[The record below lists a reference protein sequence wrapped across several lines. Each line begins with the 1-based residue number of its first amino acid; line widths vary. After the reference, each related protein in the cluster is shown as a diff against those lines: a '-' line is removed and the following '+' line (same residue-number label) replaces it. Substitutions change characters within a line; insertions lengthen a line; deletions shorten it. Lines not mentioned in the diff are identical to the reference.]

1 MPSQFDYTIN
11 IPKPPVDNFMQDI
24 AAFQQIRGMRAQQ
37 ELARQLAPLQLQQAE
52 LGVQSQ
58 RQQMAQSAAAAA
70 RAAESFQLNKQAA
83 LAAQERERNV
93 ANMIAEYGLD
103 PEKDLSALAPILPTL
118 DKNRIDALRQVEA
131 MKIGNAFQKIDPE
144 SPDPEA
150 IRKLASRSLVLDTE
164 QGKRLDGLLASLPDP
179 AREKLVDT
187 ALQVSNA
194 GIAGNNE
201 VAKKRLEEVATA
213 YSGSKDARFQQLG
226 KLMTQTLESVPE
238 NATPSYWAL
247 LGQTLMFRTGDEK
260 AIGKFNDILTNYSKE
275 TSPEAVAK
283 TKAETMKAEAAAKLD
298 LAKAE
303 GGVDVKELPM
313 GLQKIVNEGADNS
326 ETFTNLADKA
336 NSLAT
341 SLEGMRDKL
350 GGGFLGRG
358 KEALK
363 AGVGAQDEVSAAIKA
378 TEALLNEDALARF
391 KKVTSGAISD
401 RETRTALGANPSVY
415 GNPENTIE
423 YLRALSNG
431 AARAAKYEE
440 AKSDW
445 VSKFGTLTAAKQDTS
460 IGDLSV
466 KKGETF
472 SEFRKRLAADLGR
485 KKFYGAGSI
494 DEQNNAERAK
504 ESRRV
509 QQGAAPD
516 FTGNEQDS
524 LLRAAE
530 VLRRLKT
537 Q

>member
-1 MPSQFDYTIN
+1 MASKFDYSVN
-11 IPKPPVDNFMQDI
+11 IPQPTGFGGNMMQKIGMLQNI
-24 AAFQQIRGMRAQQ
+24 AESQDRAA
-37 ELARQLAPLQLQQAE
+37 L
-52 LGVQSQ
+52 
-58 RQQMAQSAAAAA
+58 A
-70 RAAESFQLNKQAA
+70 RAAATREASRFQDYTAQQKADRDLAIAISENKSPSEIARLLPFASPGFTAKFPEVAQANMASRVGPIIQQGGPKSEEDVQTMRDALSTSLMLAPERSQMFQKVFAASSDPIKTSFVKEVLSIGSAGLKGDNETALKKLSDYSTALSANPETKQLGEMLKQKLDEAKIAEKQGLLDRTSWFIDISSLAQSLDPQAA
-83 LAAQERERNV
+83 KQFNELADNTFKFTEAETK
-93 ANMIAEYGLD
+93 IAER
-103 PEKDLSALAPILPTL
+103 K
-118 DKNRIDALRQVEA
+118 
-131 MKIGNAFQKIDPE
+131 QKM
-144 SPDPEA
+144 
-150 IRKLASRSLVLDTE
+150 
-164 QGKRLDGLLASLPDP
+164 Q
-179 AREKLVDT
+179 
-187 ALQVSNA
+187 
-194 GIAGNNE
+194 
-201 VAKKRLEEVATA
+201 
-213 YSGSKDARFQQLG
+213 
-226 KLMTQTLESVPE
+226 
-238 NATPSYWAL
+238 
-247 LGQTLMFRTGDEK
+247 
-260 AIGKFNDILTNYSKE
+260 
-275 TSPEAVAK
+275 
-283 TKAETMKAEAAAKLD
+283 
-298 LAKAE
+298 

-341 SLEGMRDKL
+341 SLEGMRNKL

-460 IGDLSV
+460 IGDMSV

-494 DEQNNAERAK
+494 DEQNDAERAK
-504 ESRRV
+504 EGRRV
-509 QQGAAPD
+509 QQEPPPD
-516 FTGNEQDS
+516 FTKPG
-524 LLRAAE
+524 AAIMVNGME
-530 VLRRLKT
+530 IRRLSK
-537 Q
+537 

>member
-1 MPSQFDYTIN
+1 MAEFNYTIP
-11 IPKPPVDNFMQDI
+11 IPQPNTNMFGGGL
-24 AAFQQIRGMRAQQ
+24 FQGLQAIEGIRSARAQQ
-37 ELARQLAPLQLQQAE
+37 ELARQLAPLQLQEAE
-52 LGVQSQ
+52 LGVRSR
-58 RQQMAQSAAAAA
+58 RQQMEQSEAAATREAS
-70 RAAESFQLNKQAA
+70 RFQDYTAQREADRELA
-83 LAAQERERNV
+83 LALSEGKSPTEITKLLPFASAELVAKFPQIAQ
-93 ANMIAEYGLD
+93 ANMASRVGPIIQDGGPKSEEDVQTIRDAVSTSLMLS
-103 PEKDLSALAPILPTL
+103 PERSQMFQ
-118 DKNRIDALRQVEA
+118 R
-131 MKIGNAFQKIDPE
+131 AFAA
-144 SPDPEA
+144 SPDPIKTSFVKEVLSIGAAGLKGDNETALKKLSDYSTALSANPETKQLGGMLKQKLDEA
-150 IRKLASRSLVLDTE
+150 KIAEKQGLLDKTSWFIDISSLARSL
-164 QGKRLDGLLASLPDP
+164 DP
-179 AREKLVDT
+179 
-187 ALQVSNA
+187 Q
-194 GIAGNNE
+194 
-201 VAKKRLEEVATA
+201 
-213 YSGSKDARFQQLG
+213 
-226 KLMTQTLESVPE
+226 
-238 NATPSYWAL
+238 
-247 LGQTLMFRTGDEK
+247 
-260 AIGKFNDILTNYSKE
+260 
-275 TSPEAVAK
+275 
-283 TKAETMKAEAAAKLD
+283 AAKQFDD
-298 LAKAE
+298 LAKNAFDFTEAE
-303 GGVDVKELPM
+303 TKIAERKQKMQGGVDVKELPM

-336 NSLAT
+336 NSLAK

-494 DEQNNAERAK
+494 DEQNDAERAR
-504 ESRRV
+504 EGRRV
-509 QQGAAPD
+509 QQEPPPD

>member
-1 MPSQFDYTIN
+1 MADFN
-11 IPKPPVDNFMQDI
+11 ISIPQPNTGAFGGNLLQGLSAIEGIK
-24 AAFQQIRGMRAQQ
+24 AARAQQ
-37 ELARQLAPLQLQQAE
+37 ALEQELAPLRLQQAE
-52 LGVQSQ
+52 LGIQSQ

-70 RAAESFQLNKQAA
+70 RAAFGFNQQLQ
-83 LAAQERERNV
+83 
-93 ANMIAEYGLD
+93 
-103 PEKDLSALAPILPTL
+103 
-118 DKNRIDALRQVEA
+118 
-131 MKIGNAFQKIDPE
+131 
-144 SPDPEA
+144 
-150 IRKLASRSLVLDTE
+150 
-164 QGKRLDGLLASLPDP
+164 
-179 AREKLVDT
+179 
-187 ALQVSNA
+187 ALQA
-194 GIAGNNE
+194 E
-201 VAKKRLEEVATA
+201 KQRKTQVATA
-213 YSGSKDARFQQLG
+213 FNDFLKAEDAGVDAIAPAMGILNKDEFDKLQSAAQVRLAQIMGKMDPDNPQPELVKQFGQLSAMLPSAEGKRFDDIRNALPNKYREG
-226 KLMTQTLESVPE
+226 LTSTLNDAALFGLAGENDKALKLMDDQIEAFGKDQNPAAQAMAKELQTVRSRLNEDTKPAIWANSFYGNALRSRDPKTAEAALNFLKERGPE
-238 NATPSYWAL
+238 QL
-247 LGQTLMFRTGDEK
+247 D
-260 AIGKFNDILTNYSKE
+260 
-275 TSPEAVAK
+275 K

-350 GGGFLGRG
+350 GGGVFGRA
-358 KEALK
+358 KQAAK
-363 AGVGAQDEVSAAIKA
+363 AGFGAQDEVSAAIKA

-504 ESRRV
+504 ESRKV
-509 QQGAAPD
+509 QEGPGPD

>member
-1 MPSQFDYTIN
+1 MAEFNYTIP
-11 IPKPPVDNFMQDI
+11 IPQPNTNMFGGGF
-24 AAFQQIRGMRAQQ
+24 FQGLQAIEGIRSARAQQ
-37 ELARQLAPLQLQQAE
+37 ALEQQLAPLRLQEAE
-52 LGVQSQ
+52 LGVRSR
-58 RQQMAQSAAAAA
+58 RQQMEQS
-70 RAAESFQLNKQAA
+70 
-83 LAAQERERNV
+83 
-93 ANMIAEYGLD
+93 
-103 PEKDLSALAPILPTL
+103 
-118 DKNRIDALRQVEA
+118 
-131 MKIGNAFQKIDPE
+131 
-144 SPDPEA
+144 
-150 IRKLASRSLVLDTE
+150 
-164 QGKRLDGLLASLPDP
+164 
-179 AREKLVDT
+179 
-187 ALQVSNA
+187 
-194 GIAGNNE
+194 
-201 VAKKRLEEVATA
+201 
-213 YSGSKDARFQQLG
+213 
-226 KLMTQTLESVPE
+226 
-238 NATPSYWAL
+238 
-247 LGQTLMFRTGDEK
+247 
-260 AIGKFNDILTNYSKE
+260 
-275 TSPEAVAK
+275 
-283 TKAETMKAEAAAKLD
+283 EAAATREASRFQDYTAQREADRALALALSEGKSPTEITKLLPFASAELVAKFPQIAQANMAARVGPIIQQGGPKSEEDVQAMKDAVSTSLMLAPERSQMFQKVFAASSDPIKTSFVKEVMSIGSAGLKGDNETALKKLSDYSTALSANPETKQLGEMLKQKLD
-298 LAKAE
+298 EAKIAEKQGLLDKTSWFIDISNLAQSLDPQAAKQFDDLADNTFKFTEAE
-303 GGVDVKELPM
+303 TKIAERKQKMQGGVDVKELPM

-336 NSLAT
+336 DSLAK

-494 DEQNNAERAK
+494 DEQNDAERAK

-509 QQGAAPD
+509 QQGPPPD
-516 FTGNEQDS
+516 FKKLGEMQ
-524 LLRAAE
+524 E
-530 VLRRLKT
+530 VGGVKFQLVE
-537 Q
+537 

>member
-1 MPSQFDYTIN
+1 MAKELQTVRSRLNEDTKPAIWANSFYGNALRSRD
-11 IPKPPVDNFMQDI
+11 PKT
-24 AAFQQIRGMRAQQ
+24 
-37 ELARQLAPLQLQQAE
+37 AE
-52 LGVQSQ
+52 
-58 RQQMAQSAAAAA
+58 
-70 RAAESFQLNKQAA
+70 AA
-83 LAAQERERNV
+83 LNFLKERGPEQ
-93 ANMIAEYGLD
+93 LD
-103 PEKDLSALAPILPTL
+103 
-118 DKNRIDALRQVEA
+118 
-131 MKIGNAFQKIDPE
+131 
-144 SPDPEA
+144 
-150 IRKLASRSLVLDTE
+150 
-164 QGKRLDGLLASLPDP
+164 
-179 AREKLVDT
+179 
-187 ALQVSNA
+187 
-194 GIAGNNE
+194 
-201 VAKKRLEEVATA
+201 
-213 YSGSKDARFQQLG
+213 
-226 KLMTQTLESVPE
+226 
-238 NATPSYWAL
+238 
-247 LGQTLMFRTGDEK
+247 
-260 AIGKFNDILTNYSKE
+260 
-275 TSPEAVAK
+275 K

-350 GGGFLGRG
+350 GGGVFGRA
-358 KEALK
+358 KQAAK
-363 AGVGAQDEVSAAIKA
+363 AGFGAQDEVSAAIKA

-504 ESRRV
+504 ESRKV
-509 QQGAAPD
+509 QEGPGPD